1 MKSRIHPNLSL
12 SLSLSLL
19 GFASAGAFAQA
30 LAPED
35 FFHNGAVNYL
45 SNNIPKALEAVTNG
59 RAIFP
64 NDIKLKKLEE
74 LLKQQGQQQS
84 QQQNQQQNEQKQDAP
99 KDQQKQDQQKQD
111 SQQSKEQQG
120 QQQEQS
126 TQPEQK
132 EGEAPEDQKAE
143 AQPVAPGQMTP
154 EEAKRLLDA
163 QKGEEQVLQFRPEGK
178 PRDARKPFKDW

>member
-12 SLSLSLL
+12 SLSLL
-19 GFASAGAFAQA
+19 GFTSAGAFAQA

-64 NDIKLKKLEE
+64 NDIRLKKLEE
-74 LLKQQGQQQS
+74 LLKQQNQQQS
-84 QQQNQQQNEQKQDAP
+84 QQQNQQQDEQKQDSS

-111 SQQSKEQQG
+111 SQQSKDQQN

-126 TQPEQK
+126 AQSEQK
-132 EGEAPEDQKAE
+132 EGEQPEDQKAE
-143 AQPVAPGQMTP
+143 EQQVKPGQLTP
-154 EEAKRLLDA
+154 EEAKRMLDA
-163 QKGEEQVLQFRPEGK
+163 QKGDERVLQFRPEGK
-178 PRDARKPFKDW
+178 PRDAHRPFKDW